1 VLPLYATAED
11 VRRVLARDS
20 TKRAGTAAVME
31 DNEINVNVID
41 AESEINARLR
51 GRYSIPFVEPI
62 PLLVHNIAVD
72 FGAYLATLTYRQG
85 RDLEATDP
93 VVLRYNR
100 ARQLLGAI
108 ADGKADLDT
117 GDGGGAATSIG
128 SIGTPINRNAGKVWS
143 ADDFGLGWAPNDR
156 RWRGWQ

>member
-1 VLPLYATAED
+1 MDPLYATAED
-11 VRRVLARDS
+11 VRTVLARDPG
-20 TKRAGTAAVME
+20 KRQGTAAVMD
-31 DNEINVNVID
+31 DNEINVNILD

-51 GRYSIPFVEPI
+51 GRYSIPFEAPV

-93 VVLRYNR
+93 VVLRYAR
-100 ARQLLGAI
+100 AYKLLCSI
-108 ADGKADLDT
+108 ADGQADLDT
-117 GDGGGAATSIG
+117 GDGGGAATSRG
-128 SIGTPINRNAGKVWS
+128 SIGTPINRLGGKVWT
-143 ADDFGLGWAPNDR
+143 ADDFGLGWGPTNR